1 LFNNGG
7 AVCSYLAI
15 CDDTSDEDADVYS
28 GQFCFDCFLLWI
40 DVIKLEII
48 LQSVEIARTSSV

>member
-1 LFNNGG
+1 
-7 AVCSYLAI
+7 VCSYLAI